1 MKESERIDGAAGP
14 AKADAA
20 RRGGAGEREPPALGA
35 AEAAALCGLV
45 LDEVEKAVVGKRP
58 FLEKLLCA
66 AIAGGHVLVEDK
78 PGLAKTL
85 AARSFAKAFG
95 CGFRRIQFTPD
106 LLPADITGAYV
117 LDRKDGS
124 LRLLEGPI
132 FANFVLADEINR
144 APPKTQS
151 ALLEAMEEKQ
161 ATLEGRTLALPSPF
175 MVIATQN
182 PIEYEG
188 TFPLPEAQ
196 LDRFL
201 VKLSIGYPEADDEL
215 ELVERRMRRGREEAP
230 VEAVCAEADLLAL
243 AALAETIHVEPAV
256 ARYAVGLA
264 RATREAPRVAVGAS
278 PRASLALVKLARARA
293 LLEGRSFVLPDDVK
307 SCAFEALVH
316 RVILKPE
323 VWAAETLVA
332 DVVRQSID
340 SVPVPK
346 AEAEA

>member
-1 MKESERIDGAAGP
+1 MTNDEEAQAA
-14 AKADAA
+14 KSAA
-20 RRGGAGEREPPALGA
+20 R
-35 AEAAALCGLV
+35 EAAAREAAAREAAGGLRPDEAARLCARV

-58 FLEKLLCA
+58 FLERLLSA
-66 AIAGGHVLVEDK
+66 AIAGGHVLIEDK

-85 AARSFAKAFG
+85 AARSFARAFG
-95 CGFRRIQFTPD
+95 CGFKRIQFTPD

-132 FANFVLADEINR
+132 FANFVLADEVNR

-161 ATLEGRTLALPSPF
+161 ATLEGRTLALPRPF

-196 LDRFL
+196 LDRFIA
-201 VKLSIGYPEADDEL
+201 KLEIGYPAAEDEL
-215 ELVERRMRRGREEAP
+215 ELVMRRARRGVEEVP
-230 VEAVCAEADLLAL
+230 IEAVCGEAGFNALVAAAEAV
-243 AALAETIHVEPAV
+243 HVDPSV
-256 ARYAVGLA
+256 ARYAVSLA

-293 LLEGRSFVLPDDVK
+293 IQDGRSYVLPDDVK
-307 SCAFEALVH
+307 DCAFEALIH

-332 DVVRQSID
+332 DVVRQAID
-340 SVPVPK
+340 AVPVPK
-346 AEAEA
+346 AEA

>member
-1 MKESERIDGAAGP
+1 VNEARDSVVFCARI
-14 AKADAA
+14 
-20 RRGGAGEREPPALGA
+20 
-35 AEAAALCGLV
+35 
-45 LDEVEKAVVGKRP
+45 LDELEKAVIGKRA
-58 FLEKLLCA
+58 FLERLLGA
-66 AIAGGHVLVEDK
+66 AIAGGHVLIEDK

-85 AARSFAKAFG
+85 AARSLAKVFG
-95 CGFRRIQFTPD
+95 STFRRIQFTPD

-117 LDRKDGS
+117 LDRETGG

-132 FANFVLADEINR
+132 FANVVLADEVNR

-161 ATLEGRTLALPSPF
+161 ATLEGRTLALPRPF

-201 VKLSIGYPEADDEL
+201 VKLTMGYPEKE
-215 ELVERRMRRGREEAP
+215 EEVEVVMRRAARGREE
-230 VEAVCAEADLLAL
+230 VELEAVCGREEL
-243 AALAETIHVEPAV
+243 AALMEAAEGIHVERDV
-256 ARYAVGLA
+256 ARYAVELA

-278 PRASLALVKLARARA
+278 PRASLSLLKLARARA
-293 LLEGRSFVLPDDVK
+293 LMEGRSFALPDDVK
-307 SCAFEALVH
+307 WCAFEALVH

-323 VWAAETLVA
+323 VWAADTLVS
-332 DVVRQSID
+332 DVVRQAIEA
-340 SVPVPK
+340 VPVPRL
-346 AEAEA
+346 AEEA

>member
-1 MKESERIDGAAGP
+1 MN
-14 AKADAA
+14 
-20 RRGGAGEREPPALGA
+20 A
-35 AEAAALCGLV
+35 AEVCKAL
-45 LDEVEKAVVGKRP
+45 LDEMEKAIIGKRA
-58 FLEKLLCA
+58 FLEKLLGA
-66 AIAGGHVLVEDK
+66 AIAGGHVLIEDK

-85 AARSFAKAFG
+85 AARSFARVFG
-95 CGFRRIQFTPD
+95 LVFKRIQFTPD
-106 LLPADITGAYV
+106 LLPADITGAYI
-117 LDRKDGS
+117 LDRKEGG

-132 FANFVLADEINR
+132 FANFVLADEVNR

-161 ATLEGRTLALPSPF
+161 ATLEGKTLLLPSPF

-201 VKLSIGYPEADDEL
+201 VRLSIGYPEKEDEL
-215 ELVERRMRRGREEAP
+215 EVLMRRAARGTEEVDLSRLFEASDFLGLVAAAETVHVER
-230 VEAVCAEADLLAL
+230 DL
-243 AALAETIHVEPAV
+243 
-256 ARYAVGLA
+256 ARYAVELA

-278 PRASLALVKLARARA
+278 PRASLALLKLARAHA
-293 LLEGRSFVLPDDVK
+293 VMEGRTFAVPDDIK
-307 SCAFEALVH
+307 WCAFEALVH

-323 VWAAETLVA
+323 VWAAETLVE
-332 DVVRQSID
+332 DVVRQAIA

-346 AEAEA
+346 AEASA

>member
-1 MKESERIDGAAGP
+1 MTTRMEGEEADER
-14 AKADAA
+14 DAS
-20 RRGGAGEREPPALGA
+20 R
-35 AEAAALCGLV
+35 LCSAI
-45 LDEVEKAVVGKRP
+45 LDELEKAVIGKRA
-58 FLEKLLCA
+58 FLEKLLGA
-66 AIAGGHVLVEDK
+66 AIAGGHVLIEDR

-85 AARSFAKAFG
+85 AARSFARAFG

-117 LDRKDGS
+117 LDRAQGN

-132 FANFVLADEINR
+132 FTNFVLADEVNR

-161 ATLEGRTLALPSPF
+161 ATLEGRTLALPAPF

-201 VKLSIGYPEADDEL
+201 VKLSIGYPDRDEEV
-215 ELVERRMRRGREEAP
+215 ELLMRRAERKAEEPSIDRICGQEGFLSLSAA
-230 VEAVCAEADLLAL
+230 VEA
-243 AALAETIHVEPAV
+243 IHVERDL
-256 ARYAVGLA
+256 ARYAVELA
-264 RATREAPRVAVGAS
+264 RATREAPQVAVGAS
-278 PRASLALVKLARARA
+278 PRASLALLKLGRARA
-293 LLEGRSFVLPDDVK
+293 VMEGRGYAIPDDLK
-307 SCAFEALVH
+307 WCAFEALIH

-332 DVVRQSID
+332 DVVRRAID

-346 AEAEA
+346 TEAD

>member
-1 MKESERIDGAAGP
+1 MTASDSRAAHGGYE
-14 AKADAA
+14 A
-20 RRGGAGEREPPALGA
+20 RP
-35 AEAAALCGLV
+35 LCRAI
-45 LDEVEKAVVGKRP
+45 LDELEKAVVGKRV
-58 FLEKLLCA
+58 FLEKLLAA
-66 AIAGGHVLVEDK
+66 AIAGGHVLIEDK

-85 AARSFAKAFG
+85 AARSFATTLG
-95 CGFRRIQFTPD
+95 LGFRRIQFTPD

-117 LDRKDGS
+117 LDRSTGN

-132 FANFVLADEINR
+132 FANFVLADEVNR

-161 ATLEGRTLALPSPF
+161 ATLEGKTLRLPSPF

-201 VKLSIGYPEADDEL
+201 VKISIGYPDRDQE
-215 ELVERRMRRGREEAP
+215 VEVLMRRAARGVEEARLDQ
-230 VEAVCAEADLLAL
+230 VCGPDGLGFLAAEAEKVHVDRDL
-243 AALAETIHVEPAV
+243 
-256 ARYAVGLA
+256 ARYAVELV
-264 RATREAPRVAVGAS
+264 RATRSAPQVAVGAS
-278 PRASLALVKLARARA
+278 PRASLALLKLARARA
-293 LLEGRSFVLPDDVK
+293 TMEGRSYALPDDIK
-307 SCAFEALVH
+307 ASAFDALIH

-323 VWAAETLVA
+323 VWAAETLVS
-332 DVVRQSID
+332 DVVTRAID

-346 AEAEA
+346 TEAT